1 MILDISN
8 EKKPLKGKK
17 NKEKLKKFHI
27 AAKLSIV
34 GGGGGVETQT
44 ARNCF
49 FFSRYKSAW
58 LLRHLIKKLLSF
70 WCTKSLR

>member
-8 EKKPLKGKK
+8 DNKPLKGKK

-34 GGGGGVETQT
+34 QLSAGT
-44 ARNCF
+44 AAAC
-49 FFSRYKSAW
+49 SCLQAMQ
-58 LLRHLIKKLLSF
+58 
-70 WCTKSLR
+70 

>member
-34 GGGGGVETQT
+34 LGQLE
-44 ARNCF
+44 
-49 FFSRYKSAW
+49 
-58 LLRHLIKKLLSF
+58 LLFVIDRGLES
-70 WCTKSLR
+70 

>member
-34 GGGGGVETQT
+34 PRKARLNKDERIT
-44 ARNCF
+44 ARVF
-49 FFSRYKSAW
+49 EPRSSSRSGFSYS
-58 LLRHLIKKLLSF
+58 
-70 WCTKSLR
+70 SLGY

>member
-8 EKKPLKGKK
+8 ESKPLKGKK

-34 GGGGGVETQT
+34 WCRRTVLVLDVGVKVQV
-44 ARNCF
+44 
-49 FFSRYKSAW
+49 
-58 LLRHLIKKLLSF
+58 
-70 WCTKSLR
+70 

>member
-34 GGGGGVETQT
+34 CEE
-44 ARNCF
+44 
-49 FFSRYKSAW
+49 
-58 LLRHLIKKLLSF
+58 KLNKN
-70 WCTKSLR
+70 T